1 MIEELLTRIPAQE
14 FLNKYPS
21 DRWKEII
28 ADVIEIGIL
37 NLKNSFGTDEFSRSD
52 IKSVLNDL
60 RHYTPGSQ
68 DFPTYTRYQNEQ
80 YRKTQGRGYFD
91 PKTNTIKIKREVP
104 LYNGLYNN
112 PDYYNTS

>member
-1 MIEELLTRIPAQE
+1 MIEELLTRPPAQE

-21 DRWKEII
+21 DRWKEVIG
-28 ADVIEIGIL
+28 DVIEIGIL

-68 DFPTYTRYQNEQ
+68 DFPAYTTYQNKEYKKMKESQ
-80 YRKTQGRGYFD
+80 YFD
-91 PKTNTIKIKREVP
+91 PIGRKIKIKK
-104 LYNGLYNN
+104 
-112 PDYYNTS
+112 

>member
-1 MIEELLTRIPAQE
+1 MIEELLTRPPAQE

-21 DRWKEII
+21 DRWKEVIG
-28 ADVIEIGIL
+28 DVIEIGIL

-68 DFPTYTRYQNEQ
+68 DFPAYTTYQNKEYKRMKESQ
-80 YRKTQGRGYFD
+80 YFD
-91 PKTNTIKIKREVP
+91 PIRRKIDLRK
-104 LYNGLYNN
+104 
-112 PDYYNTS
+112 

>member
-21 DRWKEII
+21 DRWKEVIS
-28 ADVIEIGIL
+28 DVIEIGIL

-68 DFPTYTRYQNEQ
+68 DFPTYTSYRNEQ
-80 YRKTQGRGYFD
+80 Y
-91 PKTNTIKIKREVP
+91 KREVGSQFFDPLTYKLKTRKEIP

-112 PDYYNTS
+112 NAI

>member
-1 MIEELLTRIPAQE
+1 MINEILTRFPSNE

-37 NLKNSFGTDEFSRSD
+37 NLRNSFGTDEFSRNE
-52 IKSVLNDL
+52 IKGVLNDL

-68 DFPTYTRYQNEQ
+68 DFPVYTSYENEQ
-80 YRKTQGRGYFD
+80 YRKSQGYKYYD
-91 PKTNTIKIKREVP
+91 QNSKQIKIKKFFP
-104 LYNGLYNN
+104 MY
-112 PDYYNTS
+112 DYFYKK

>member
-1 MIEELLTRIPAQE
+1 MIEELLTRPPAQE

-21 DRWKEII
+21 DRWKEVIG
-28 ADVIEIGIL
+28 DVIEIGIL

-68 DFPTYTRYQNEQ
+68 DFPAYTTYQNKEYKRMKESQ
-80 YRKTQGRGYFD
+80 YFD
-91 PKTNTIKIKREVP
+91 PIRRKLELRK
-104 LYNGLYNN
+104 
-112 PDYYNTS
+112 

>member
-1 MIEELLTRIPAQE
+1 MIEEFLTRPPAQE

-21 DRWKEII
+21 DRWKEVIG
-28 ADVIEIGIL
+28 DVIEIGIL

-68 DFPTYTRYQNEQ
+68 DFPAYTTYQNKEYKKMKESQ
-80 YRKTQGRGYFD
+80 YFD
-91 PKTNTIKIKREVP
+91 PIRRRIETRK
-104 LYNGLYNN
+104 
-112 PDYYNTS
+112 

>member
-1 MIEELLTRIPAQE
+1 MIEELLTRPPAQE

-21 DRWKEII
+21 DRWKEVIG
-28 ADVIEIGIL
+28 DVIEIGIL

-68 DFPTYTRYQNEQ
+68 DFPAYTTYQNKEYKRMKESQ
-80 YRKTQGRGYFD
+80 YFD
-91 PKTNTIKIKREVP
+91 PIGRKIELRK
-104 LYNGLYNN
+104 
-112 PDYYNTS
+112 

>member
-1 MIEELLTRIPAQE
+1 MIEELLTRPPAQE

-21 DRWKEII
+21 DRWKEVIG
-28 ADVIEIGIL
+28 DVIEIGIL

-68 DFPTYTRYQNEQ
+68 DFPAYTTYQNKEYKKMKENQ
-80 YRKTQGRGYFD
+80 YFD
-91 PKTNTIKIKREVP
+91 PIRRRIETRK
-104 LYNGLYNN
+104 
-112 PDYYNTS
+112 

>member
-68 DFPTYTRYQNEQ
+68 DFPTYTSYQNQQ
-80 YRKTQGRGYFD
+80 YKRTIGTQYFD
-91 PKTNTIKIKREVP
+91 PYTNTLRIKKEVP
-104 LYNGLYNN
+104 LYNGFYDNK
-112 PDYYNTS
+112 